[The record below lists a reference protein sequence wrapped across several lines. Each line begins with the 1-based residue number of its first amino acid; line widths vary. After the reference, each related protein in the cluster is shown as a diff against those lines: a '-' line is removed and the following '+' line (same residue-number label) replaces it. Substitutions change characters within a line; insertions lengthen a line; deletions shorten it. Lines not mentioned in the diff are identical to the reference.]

1 MDDAQLKTTT
11 ALINGGYPLHSFE
24 DVQSLYEVYISNQ
37 NDRDKIK
44 KAYDYIL
51 EKHKINKV
59 KVLITVP
66 IKVPLIASLAF
77 PIAWSDA
84 VSGAWI

>member
-37 NDRDKIK
+37 SDRDKIK
-44 KAYDYIL
+44 KAYDFDEDYKGSIL
-51 EKHKINKV
+51 NIKINFEEAANH
-59 KVLITVP
+59 I
-66 IKVPLIASLAF
+66 II
-77 PIAWSDA
+77 I
-84 VSGAWI
+84 